1 MNKKIS
7 SDFIK
12 IIGARQHNLKNISL
26 QIPKNKFVV
35 ISGLS
40 GSGKSSLA
48 FDTIYAEGQRRYVES
63 LSSYARQFLNMMEK
77 PDVDLIEGLS
87 PSISIDQKT
96 TSRNPRS
103 TVGTVTEIYDYF
115 RVLFARI
122 GTPYSPVT
130 GKEIKS
136 MSVAEIVDDFF
147 KLDSKSNYLLLS
159 PIVKNRKGE
168 FKKELLNLVKK
179 GFVRFRIDNEIISS
193 ENIPELKKNL
203 KHNIEV
209 VVDRIKI
216 DKKYKNRIT
225 QSVETGLNL
234 SDGVIYFY
242 DTNNNKNHIFSSKF
256 ACPISGFTIEEIE
269 PRLFSFNSPNGA
281 CESCDGLGYNEK
293 FDPDLI
299 IGNQDLS
306 LKDGVILPLN
316 KNNQFYKEFTL
327 EIAKH
332 CQVNPVTPWKKIR
345 TEKKKEII
353 FGNGKIIN
361 FYNSY
366 TGWSYNKLFNGVLGF
381 LKNKLKRSDMWQR
394 EELGKYLTKFKCEEC
409 QGSRLKKEALSIKIN
424 KSDINSI
431 SQLSIEKALQWFN
444 NLNQHLTSYQK
455 EIASNILKEII
466 DRLSFLNNVGLNY
479 LQLSRNSATLSG
491 GESQRIRLASQIGS
505 GLTGVLYVL
514 DEPSIGLHQ
523 RDNKKLI
530 DTLKK
535 LRDLGNSVIVVE
547 HDEETILESDY
558 VIDIGAGAGINGGNV
573 VAIGKPNEIKKNKKS
588 ITGQYLSK
596 ELNINI
602 HKKDSRSSSNNI
614 ELRGANGNNLK
625 NLKIKFP
632 LNKFISIT
640 GVSGGGKVITCDRN
654 FIQSALK
661 NKN

>member
-1 MNKKIS
+1 M
-7 SDFIK
+7 
-12 IIGARQHNLKNISL
+12 
-26 QIPKNKFVV
+26 
-35 ISGLS
+35 
-40 GSGKSSLA
+40 
-48 FDTIYAEGQRRYVES
+48 
-63 LSSYARQFLNMMEK
+63 
-77 PDVDLIEGLS
+77 
-87 PSISIDQKT
+87 
-96 TSRNPRS
+96 
-103 TVGTVTEIYDYF
+103 
-115 RVLFARI
+115 
-122 GTPYSPVT
+122 
-130 GKEIKS
+130 
-136 MSVAEIVDDFF
+136 
-147 KLDSKSNYLLLS
+147 
-159 PIVKNRKGE
+159 
-168 FKKELLNLVKK
+168 NLVKK

-242 DTNNNKNHIFSSKF
+242 DTNNSKNHIFSSKF

-345 TEKKKEII
+345 TEKKEII
-353 FGNGKIIN
+353 FGNGKIID

-366 TGWSYNKLFNGVLGF
+366 TGWSYNKLFTGVLGF

-431 SQLSIEKALQWFN
+431 SQLSIEKALQWFK

-596 ELNINI
+596 RIG
-602 HKKDSRSSSNNI
+602 HKYPQKGFK
-614 ELRGANGNNLK
+614 E
-625 NLKIKFP
+625 
-632 LNKFISIT
+632 
-640 GVSGGGKVITCDRN
+640 
-654 FIQSALK
+654 
-661 NKN
+661 